1 MAAAVDQ
8 KIPAFENTSLDDIT
22 RVTDTLR
29 ATFRSYKTKDIQ
41 WRLVQLRKFYWA
53 FEDYTPALINALR
66 QDLRKSKHEALL
78 SEINWIKDDCLYLI
92 KNLERFTKD
101 EPVSDVPMTFIMM
114 KPRVRKE
121 PLGMVLVIGAYNF
134 PAQLSIV
141 PLLGAV
147 AAGCTAVLK
156 PSEGAPATAMVLKK
170 IVEASL
176 DPSAYAVVNGAVDE
190 TTALLEVKWD
200 KIMYTGGSAVGKII
214 SKKAAETLTPVC
226 LELGGLNPAFVTRN
240 ADIKL
245 AARRLGWGKTL
256 NAGQV
261 CLSQNYILAD
271 RAVVPELIAAFKSTF
286 KSFFPSGAKNSPDLS
301 RIVNARHF
309 ARMKKMLDR
318 TEGEIVIGGGMDEAQ
333 LFIEPT
339 IVLANSPH
347 DSVVREESFGPI
359 FAILPYDS
367 LDAAIELVNDLCHT
381 PLALFAFGN
390 EEETKKILDRTTS
403 GGATINDVF
412 SHASILTVPFGGVG
426 QSGHG
431 SYRGRASFDLFT
443 HRRSVAQVPSWLD
456 KFLRVRYMPYSP
468 KELARLQSM
477 SAGKP
482 DFDRS
487 GNRIRGLGYWFSFL
501 TGFGA
506 KTVKGALLRWI
517 VALVAAVL
525 AKKRGL
531 I

>member
-1 MAAAVDQ
+1 
-8 KIPAFENTSLDDIT
+8 
-22 RVTDTLR
+22 
-29 ATFRSYKTKDIQ
+29 
-41 WRLVQLRKFYWA
+41 
-53 FEDYTPALINALR
+53 
-66 QDLRKSKHEALL
+66 
-78 SEINWIKDDCLYLI
+78 
-92 KNLERFTKD
+92 
-101 EPVSDVPMTFIMM
+101 MM

-271 RAVVPELIAAFKSTF
+271 RAVVHAF
-286 KSFFPSGAKNSPDLS
+286 L
-301 RIVNARHF
+301 
-309 ARMKKMLDR
+309 
-318 TEGEIVIGGGMDEAQ
+318 
-333 LFIEPT
+333 
-339 IVLANSPH
+339 
-347 DSVVREESFGPI
+347 
-359 FAILPYDS
+359 
-367 LDAAIELVNDLCHT
+367 
-381 PLALFAFGN
+381 
-390 EEETKKILDRTTS
+390 
-403 GGATINDVF
+403 
-412 SHASILTVPFGGVG
+412 
-426 QSGHG
+426 
-431 SYRGRASFDLFT
+431 FDLFF
-443 HRRSVAQVPSWLD
+443 RAGLA
-456 KFLRVRYMPYSP
+456 LRNAVDEEA
-468 KELARLQSM
+468 KVNV
-477 SAGKP
+477 
-482 DFDRS
+482 FDLES
-487 GNRIRGLGYWFSFL
+487 IATS
-501 TGFGA
+501 
-506 KTVKGALLRWI
+506 
-517 VALVAAVL
+517 
-525 AKKRGL
+525 
-531 I
+531 

>member
-29 ATFRSYKTKDIQ
+29 ATFRSYKTKDVQ

-53 FEDYTPALINALR
+53 FEDHIPALINALR

-101 EPVSDVPMTFIMM
+101 EPVGDVPMTFIMM

-134 PAQLSIV
+134 PAQLSLV

-200 KIMYTGGSAVGKII
+200 KIMYTGGAAVGKII

-271 RAVVPELIAAFKSTF
+271 RAAVPRTALT
-286 KSFFPSGAKNSPDLS
+286 LS

-309 ARMKKMLDR
+309 ARMKKMLDS
-318 TEGEIVIGGGMDEAQ
+318 TEGEIVVGGGMDEAQ

-390 EEETKKILDRTTS
+390 EAETKKSTSSSRGAPCSQTTS

-487 GNRIRGLGYWFSFL
+487 GNQIRGLGYWFSFL